1 MTVLKDLMANLFL
14 AAGGRGGISTGGAV
28 PTVNFP
34 TGMARRKILDG
45 ELVNCYSDLSP
56 RILRQLPRLTR
67 QTDYICLFFYTS
79 LGLEIP
85 KPYGGSYRSTYKR
98 QSLTAQIQY
107 YLLRNF
113 FNEIVV
119 IPRIFDFN
127 CNPLSDVSMI
137 GFSSLYLSATDKI
150 MLSGE
155 RLSKSSGSNEV
166 SANS

>member
-1 MTVLKDLMANLFL
+1 MSVAETNSA
-14 AAGGRGGISTGGAV
+14 
-28 PTVNFP
+28 
-34 TGMARRKILDG
+34 
-45 ELVNCYSDLSP
+45 
-56 RILRQLPRLTR
+56 
-67 QTDYICLFFYTS
+67 TDYNICLFFNTS
-79 LGLEIP
+79 LELEIP
-85 KPYGGSYRSTYKR
+85 KPYGGSYRSTLYKR
-98 QSLTAQIQY
+98 QSLTARMQY